1 MHQEQ
6 PHFDQPIVTWA
17 VTGAT
22 LGAVIVLAAAA
33 ALIVLTDSDMELMA
47 VAGLAAGFGGTGFGA
62 MMGAILASLRGPAVE
77 LVSAREPG
85 AEGRRQ
91 ATSS

>member
-1 MHQEQ
+1 MQKDQ

-22 LGAVIVLAAAA
+22 LGAVVVLAGAA

-62 MMGAILASLRGPAVE
+62 MMGAILGSLRGPAVE
-77 LVSAREPG
+77 FVSAREPG
-85 AEGRRQ
+85 AEGRHR
-91 ATSS
+91 AASS